1 MAEDVGDPKQVKIKK
16 TKHKLTREQELE
28 ELRALVSTAGGRAFL
43 WRLLATCK
51 ISTFGFCGDNDYLNN
66 LEGRRSV
73 GAWVIEEVDEA
84 DPRAY
89 SRMRDEAASRDA
101 KLKLKGEPDG

>member
-28 ELRALVSTAGGRAFL
+28 ELRALVSTAGARAFL

-73 GAWVIEEVDEA
+73 AAWVIEEVDEA
-84 DPRAY
+84 DTRAY

-101 KLKLKGEPDG
+101 KLKLKGETDG

>member
-1 MAEDVGDPKQVKIKK
+1 VAEDVGDPKQVKIKK

-101 KLKLKGEPDG
+101 KLKLKGETDG